1 MDSYAEDKIVVRI
14 VEDEEQED
22 GGEQVDRV
30 DENNKVSISPLVE

>member
-14 VEDEEQED
+14 MEDEEQEE
-22 GGEQVDRV
+22 GCEQVDRV